1 LNILNKKTL
10 NTFSLASLAL
20 GISLVSMI
28 ALSRPAI
35 AVEDYPT
42 WEEFVCEQYGE
53 GCVDKP
59 WYEDVWD
66 WVKDLLP

>member
-1 LNILNKKTL
+1 MNQKELSA
-10 NTFSLASLAL
+10 FSLASLAL
-20 GISLVSMI
+20 GVSLTSMI

-35 AVEDYPT
+35 AKQDFPT

-66 WVKDLLP
+66 YIKDLLP

>member
-1 LNILNKKTL
+1 MNKSNLNS
-10 NTFSLASLAL
+10 FGLASLAV
-20 GISLVSMI
+20 GISFISIV
-28 ALSRPAI
+28 ALSHPAL
-35 AVEDYPT
+35 AKQDYPT

-66 WVKDLLP
+66 YIKDILP